1 MAIAAVYSFSALQDS
16 ASELDEQAGS
26 FEHTSPSSLK
36 SWISSSVERRR
47 GGEGRVSA
55 AARLP
60 EPPLTQPPTLAKG
73 ETPSTVSEWSNAA
86 SCDRLYQALMKPIK
100 RPCEV
105 L

>member
-16 ASELDEQAGS
+16 ASELDEQEDA
-26 FEHTSPSSLK
+26 EEEEEEDDDV
-36 SWISSSVERRR
+36 VEDSAAACMM
-47 GGEGRVSA
+47 SA